1 MQKILL
7 TLLLT
12 LSLCSTSH
20 ADFDDGVLPLLE
32 GIAIGSLIPRGPPPP
47 PVYYQPQGYYQPQ
60 VNYPPPAYY
69 PPQGYYPPP
78 QRVYVPVPGP
88 IYYEPQYR
96 YQGYEYE
103 PERRERRR
111 WDPD

>member
-47 PVYYQPQGYYQPQ
+47 PVYYQPQ
-60 VNYPPPAYY
+60 VNYPPPVYY
-69 PPQGYYPPP
+69 APQGYYPPP
-78 QRVYVPVPGP
+78 QRVYVPVPAP

-96 YQGYEYE
+96 YEGYEYE
-103 PERRERRR
+103 HEHRHDHRR
-111 WDPD
+111 WDRD